1 MNELLDFLSFRT
13 LVSQQVLIVF
23 YYLGAAGMP
32 LAAWVFARYLL
43 GRFELARDAYDSGKR
58 LLATA
63 LHRRQRVMMSVLF
76 LIAFLFLE
84 LLWRMMFEY
93 LIAFMQMRD
102 ALVG

>member
-1 MNELLDFLSFRT
+1 VNELLDFLSFRT

-23 YYLGAAGMP
+23 YYLGAVGMP
-32 LAAWVFARYLL
+32 LAAWVSARYLL
-43 GRFELARDAYDSGKR
+43 GRFELARDAYDTGKQ
-58 LLATA
+58 LLSAA
-63 LHRRQRVMMSVLF
+63 LPRRHRPLMLVLF

-84 LLWRMMFEY
+84 LLWRMLFEY